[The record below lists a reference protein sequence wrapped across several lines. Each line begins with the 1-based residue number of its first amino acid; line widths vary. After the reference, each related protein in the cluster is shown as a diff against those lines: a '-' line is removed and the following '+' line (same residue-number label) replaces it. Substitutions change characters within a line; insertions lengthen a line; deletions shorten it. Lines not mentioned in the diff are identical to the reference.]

1 MTRQIDNVIALPGAL
16 VVGAGIAGLFTALK
30 LAPCPVTMLAGS
42 PAGASGSSAWAQ
54 GGIAAAMG
62 AGDSWQD
69 HAADTIA
76 AGAGL
81 CDPAMVA
88 MVAQEAPARIADLV
102 AMGAPFDRDVHGA
115 LELGREAAH
124 GKSRIVHVSG
134 DRAGA
139 EISRTLAARAR
150 TTSSIQI
157 VEGFRG
163 LELAME
169 DGRVAGLFAR
179 NGDGGL
185 VLFRTPQVVFATGGL
200 SALYAVTTNPMEA
213 RGEGLGM
220 AARAGAVIGDAEF
233 VQFHPTAMAI
243 GRDPAPLATEALR
256 GEGALLVNELGQR
269 IMDGV
274 HDAGE
279 MAPRDVVA
287 RVLHRQIAA
296 GHKVFLDCRATIGAA
311 FETRFPTVY
320 AACRSAGIDPATQP
334 IPVAPAAH
342 YHMGGIAT
350 DTNGRSSL
358 SGLWALGEVASTGLH
373 GANRLASNSLLEGIL
388 FGARVADDIKGLAP
402 VRSILPTTAPTLSS
416 APITSAPHVLRDVM
430 SRHLG
435 MERDETGMR
444 EALAMIGRLERA
456 GHDPVMLNML
466 AAARLVTAAALAR
479 RESRGSHWRSDFLL
493 TTAQGQR
500 SFLTLADAMDVRDAA
515 PAYAA
520 RA

>member
-179 NGDGGL
+179 NSDGGL

-256 GEGALLVNELGQR
+256 GEGALLVNELSQR

-296 GHKVFLDCRATIGAA
+296 GHKVFLDCRTTIGAA

-350 DTNGRSSL
+350 DAHGR
-358 SGLWALGEVASTGLH
+358 
-373 GANRLASNSLLEGIL
+373 
-388 FGARVADDIKGLAP
+388 
-402 VRSILPTTAPTLSS
+402 
-416 APITSAPHVLRDVM
+416 
-430 SRHLG
+430 
-435 MERDETGMR
+435 
-444 EALAMIGRLERA
+444 
-456 GHDPVMLNML
+456 
-466 AAARLVTAAALAR
+466 
-479 RESRGSHWRSDFLL
+479 
-493 TTAQGQR
+493 
-500 SFLTLADAMDVRDAA
+500 
-515 PAYAA
+515 
-520 RA
+520 

>member
-30 LAPCPVTMLAGS
+30 LAPCPVTVLAGS

-69 HAADTIA
+69 HAADTMA

-88 MVAQEAPARIADLV
+88 MVAQEAPARIDDLV
-102 AMGAPFDRDVHGA
+102 AMGAPFDRDTNGA
-115 LELGREAAH
+115 LALGREAAH
-124 GKSRIVHVSG
+124 GRSRIVHVSG

-150 TTSSIQI
+150 ATSSIQI

-185 VLFRTPQVVFATGGL
+185 VLFRTPQVIFATGGL
-200 SALYAVTTNPMEA
+200 SALYAVTTNPLEA
-213 RGEGLGM
+213 RGEGLGI

-274 HDAGE
+274 HEAGE

-287 RVLHRQIAA
+287 RAMHRQIAA
-296 GHKVFLDCRATIGAA
+296 GHKVFLDCRAAIGAA
-311 FETRFPTVY
+311 FELRFPTVY
-320 AACRSAGIDPATQP
+320 AACRSAGIDPAIQP

-350 DTNGRSSL
+350 DANGRSSL

-373 GANRLASNSLLEGIL
+373 GANRLASNSLLEGIV
-388 FGARVADDIKGLAP
+388 FGARVAEDIKGLTPMRGA
-402 VRSILPTTAPTLSS
+402 LPATPPTLSS

-435 MERDETGMR
+435 MERDEIGMR
-444 EALAMIGRLERA
+444 AALAAIGRLERA
-456 GHDPVMLNML
+456 GQDPVMLNML

-479 RESRGSHWRSDFLL
+479 QESRGSHWRSDFPK
-493 TTAQGQR
+493 TAAQGQR
-500 SFLTLADAMDVRDAA
+500 SFLTLADAMDNDDAV
-515 PAYAA
+515 PARAA